1 MDKNNVKA
9 KYKSYFL
16 NFVGLK
22 IFLWGDHCSTDSK
35 DQYLNLSMHKGFNV
49 SFGNFFDN
57 NCDLQTIKANC
68 TILSI
73 KQNGRSIS
81 LKTMST
87 FTNVFEDDCPIKII
101 LNWAGR
107 VRSGKEK
114 MQHIEKEILMHQA
127 LLHCSF
133 AVNELLHSKTCLR
146 PSLPT

>member
-1 MDKNNVKA
+1 MTLDLDKNNVKA

-68 TILSI
+68 QYSLS
-73 KQNGRSIS
+73 N
-81 LKTMST
+81 
-87 FTNVFEDDCPIKII
+87 
-101 LNWAGR
+101 
-107 VRSGKEK
+107 K
-114 MQHIEKEILMHQA
+114 MAEVLA
-127 LLHCSF
+127 
-133 AVNELLHSKTCLR
+133 
-146 PSLPT
+146 